1 MSFPTLVIKRI
12 HNNNR

>member
-1 MSFPTLVIKRI
+1 MSFPLLVIKRI